1 MKNLIIIAVGGMGR
15 TLYDMSRESMG
26 YGDEFVIKGFIDDN
40 LQALDGFANY
50 PPVLDKISTYIP
62 QENDVFV

>member
-1 MKNLIIIAVGGMGR
+1 MKNLIIIAAGGMGR

-40 LQALDGFANY
+40 LHALDSFVNY
-50 PPVLDKISTYIP
+50 PPVIDKISTYTP
-62 QENDVFV
+62 QENYVL

>member
-50 PPVLDKISTYIP
+50 PPVLD
-62 QENDVFV
+62 